1 MLEPHLPHLTTPS
14 TATAWQKRA
23 TQTRQ
28 HLLEHFFVGHPSGL
42 LEEQPRVQW
51 RGTIETGEGYRIR
64 KLRYEGYPG
73 MWVPALLYEPTV
85 LKGRVPVVL
94 NPNGHH
100 AGGKA
105 MDYKQARCIR
115 RGPAPQTMR
124 RCIHS
129 PWGICNRFA
138 TSGPRESLQRRQLSE
153 PDCADCLISQGQRD
167 PLRRSSPRQYPR
179 IVAA

>member
-28 HLLEHFFVGHPSGL
+28 RLLEHFFVGHPSGL

-115 RGPAPQTMR
+115 RGPA
-124 RCIHS
+124 
-129 PWGICNRFA
+129 
-138 TSGPRESLQRRQLSE
+138 RRQCDDAFTRLGASATDSPQAE
-153 PDCADCLISQGQRD
+153 QGKVCNAG
-167 PLRRSSPRQYPR
+167 S
-179 IVAA
+179 